1 MNPEQIL
8 VSIVALP
15 PLFFVKIFLLV
26 LLVFYIVFATVC
38 YHQVGLMNRVVEAQ
52 ISPILRLIAL
62 IHLGLSIFT
71 FFLAL
76 LIL

>member
-1 MNPEQIL
+1 MSPEQVL
-8 VSIVALP
+8 SSIVALP

-26 LLVFYIVFATVC
+26 LLVFYIVFAAVC
-38 YHQVGLMNRVVEAQ
+38 YRQVDLMNRVVEAQ
-52 ISPILRLIAL
+52 ISPILRMIAL
-62 IHLGLSIFT
+62 VHLGLSIFT